1 MTTLRPTYSTKRPAW
16 IRIALVLL
24 AVPNLVAGAWAV
36 AAPRSWFD
44 TFPGWAP
51 HLVAAHPPFNDHL
64 ATDAGAGLLA
74 AGVLA
79 AVALVVPRREV
90 VLTAMLGVGAFVLPH
105 AVFHVLHPAGALSTF
120 EDALNSVSLVA
131 VVVLTAAVAVHT
143 WRQG

>member
-1 MTTLRPTYSTKRPAW
+1 MTTFPNNAPTAHPVWVRV
-16 IRIALVLL
+16 ALVVL
-24 AVPNLVAGAWAV
+24 AVPNLVAGLWAV
-36 AAPRSWFD
+36 VAPRSWFD

-79 AVALVVPRREV
+79 AVALVIPRREV

-105 AVFHVLHPAGALSTF
+105 AVFHVLNPAGALSSF
-120 EDALNSVSLVA
+120 DDALNSGSLVA
-131 VVVLTAAVAVHT
+131 VVVLTAAVATHA
-143 WRQG
+143 WRQR